1 MQEHNMPMRG
11 ELAAPAMRLDRGAKA
26 DPGIFPIIAFCLIG
40 LAISVC
46 FALSSQSFDQISLLI
61 MQYNLM

>member
-1 MQEHNMPMRG
+1 MPMRG